1 MAAKPG
7 DRVILTAKTKRVRP
21 AQRAGVIEDVLDA
34 GSRPRYSVRWDDGRT
49 TVIAPVPGTVQ
60 IEAAAAKP
68 KPAAKRSTAKKP
80 AARKTKK
87 S

>member
-60 IEAAAAKP
+60 IEAAKA
-68 KPAAKRSTAKKP
+68 KPAAKRSTSKKP
-80 AARKTKK
+80 AAKKTKK